1 MAHFHRRLRA
11 QARSQRAWI
20 PLFFALA
27 WVCPAFAHA
36 SSVSDCVKK
45 HLGRLP
51 SSDTQSVLKGISQK
65 AASEVTTRLEGLAR
79 QVFPEAAAPSSGPMT
94 NAQFN
99 AAFDALG
106 KFAQEQGVELTRK
119 ADTVGVFP
127 EGLNEIALSGFDRVE
142 DAGADIRPAGF
153 AHRHELGH
161 LFHALQVRA
170 ILLRSFSSGGRAL
183 NTKTRAQLESF
194 LKEIEGGM
202 NYLEFEEAVTGLA
215 SAAHGVAGDRAQSLA
230 EYRRRISKILQGTRE
245 GLLVGKIQFA
255 TDRKFEEV
263 YALVLSRLP
272 LVLGKS
278 IGELSLRL
286 TPVMFGIL
294 YAQNIDVSALGIQPP
309 GPQEEPKQSTRP
321 YGLRDW
327 VTDLLVELSFRKK

>member
-1 MAHFHRRLRA
+1 MADFYRRLRA
-11 QARSQRAWI
+11 QAGSQRAWI
-20 PLFFALA
+20 SLFFALA
-27 WVCPAFAHA
+27 WVCPTFAHA
-36 SSVSDCVKK
+36 SGVSDCVKK

-79 QVFPEAAAPSSGPMT
+79 QVFPEAAAQSSGPMT

-106 KFAQEQGVELTRK
+106 KFAQEQGIELTRK
-119 ADTVGVFP
+119 TDTVGVFP
-127 EGLNEIALSGFDRVE
+127 EGLNEIALSGFDRVDE
-142 DAGADIRPAGF
+142 AGAEIRPAGF

-170 ILLRSFSSGGRAL
+170 ILLRSFSSSGRAL
-183 NTKTRAQLESF
+183 NAATRAQLESF

-215 SAAHGVAGDRAQSLA
+215 SAAHGVAGDRAQSLT

-286 TPVMFGIL
+286 TPVMFGIF

-309 GPQEEPKQSTRP
+309 GPQDERKHRRRP

>member
-1 MAHFHRRLRA
+1 MNALRFRTHVGPKWAWIRLLIALSCLVPVLA
-11 QARSQRAWI
+11 QAS
-20 PLFFALA
+20 ALQ
-27 WVCPAFAHA
+27 
-36 SSVSDCVKK
+36 DCVKK
-45 HLGRLP
+45 HVDRLP
-51 SSDTQSVLKGISQK
+51 SSDTHQVLKGISQK
-65 AASEVTTRLEGLAR
+65 AASDVTTRLESLAR
-79 QVFPEAAAPSSGPMT
+79 QVFQEASASSSPMT

-106 KFAQEQGVELTRK
+106 KFAQEQGIRLTRK
-119 ADTVGVFP
+119 TDTVGVFP
-127 EGLNEIALSGFDRVE
+127 EGLDQIALSGFDRIE
-142 DAGADIRPAGF
+142 DASAELRPAGF

-170 ILLRSFSSGGRAL
+170 ILVQSFSQSGRVMNA
-183 NTKTRAQLESF
+183 TTRAQLEGF

-286 TPVMFGIL
+286 TPVMFGIF
-294 YAQNIDVSALGIQPP
+294 YAQNVDVSALGIQPP
-309 GPQEEPKQSTRP
+309 GPKEEPKRRKRP

-327 VTDLLVELSFRKK
+327 VTDLLVELSLRKK

>member
-1 MAHFHRRLRA
+1 MANFYRRLRA
-11 QARSQRAWI
+11 QVGSKRSWI
-20 PLFFALA
+20 SILFALT
-27 WVCPAFAHA
+27 WTSPSFAYA
-36 SSVSDCVKK
+36 SGVSDCLKK

-65 AASEVTTRLEGLAR
+65 EASEVTSRLEGLAR
-79 QVFPEAAAPSSGPMT
+79 QVFPEPTSSSSPMT

-106 KFAQEQGVELTRK
+106 KFAQEQGIELTRK
-119 ADTVGVFP
+119 VDTVGVFP

-142 DAGADIRPAGF
+142 DKSAELRPAGF

-170 ILLRSFSSGGRAL
+170 ILLRSFTSIGRPI

-215 SAAHGVAGDRAQSLA
+215 SAAHGVAGDRAQSVA

-278 IGELSLRL
+278 IGELSVRL
-286 TPVMFGIL
+286 TPVMFGIF

-309 GPQEEPKQSTRP
+309 GPQDEPKRRRRP

-327 VTDLLVELSFRKK
+327 VTDLLVELSISKK

>member
-1 MAHFHRRLRA
+1 MNALRFRTHVGPKWAWIRLLFVLAGCAPALA
-11 QARSQRAWI
+11 QAS
-20 PLFFALA
+20 ALQ
-27 WVCPAFAHA
+27 
-36 SSVSDCVKK
+36 DCVKK
-45 HLGRLP
+45 HVDRLP
-51 SSDTQSVLKGISQK
+51 SSDTHQVLKGISQK
-65 AASEVTTRLEGLAR
+65 AASDVTTRLESLAR
-79 QVFPEAAAPSSGPMT
+79 QVFQEASASSSPMT

-106 KFAQEQGVELTRK
+106 KFAQEQGIRLTRK
-119 ADTVGVFP
+119 TDTVGVFP
-127 EGLNEIALSGFDRVE
+127 EGLDQIALSGFDRIE
-142 DAGADIRPAGF
+142 DASAELRPAGF

-170 ILLRSFSSGGRAL
+170 ILVQSFSQSGRVMNA
-183 NTKTRAQLESF
+183 TTRAQLEGF

-286 TPVMFGIL
+286 TPVMFGIF
-294 YAQNIDVSALGIQPP
+294 YAQNVDVSALGIHPP
-309 GPQEEPKQSTRP
+309 GQKEESKRRKRP

>member
-1 MAHFHRRLRA
+1 
-11 QARSQRAWI
+11 
-20 PLFFALA
+20 
-27 WVCPAFAHA
+27 
-36 SSVSDCVKK
+36 
-45 HLGRLP
+45 
-51 SSDTQSVLKGISQK
+51 
-65 AASEVTTRLEGLAR
+65 
-79 QVFPEAAAPSSGPMT
+79 
-94 NAQFN
+94 
-99 AAFDALG
+99 
-106 KFAQEQGVELTRK
+106 
-119 ADTVGVFP
+119 
-127 EGLNEIALSGFDRVE
+127 LNEIALSGFDRVE
-142 DAGADIRPAGF
+142 DAGAELRPAGF

-170 ILLRSFSSGGRAL
+170 ILLRSFSSNGRAL
-183 NTKTRAQLESF
+183 NAATRAQLETF

-215 SAAHGVAGDRAQSLA
+215 SAAHGVAGDRAQSLT

-286 TPVMFGIL
+286 TPVMFGIF

-309 GPQEEPKQSTRP
+309 GPQDEPKHRHRRRP

>member
-1 MAHFHRRLRA
+1 M
-11 QARSQRAWI
+11 RSHKPTWI
-20 PLFFALA
+20 SLLFALA
-27 WVCPAFAHA
+27 WVSPTFAHA

-45 HLGRLP
+45 HLSRLP

-79 QVFPEAAAPSSGPMT
+79 QVFPEAASSSGPMT

-106 KFAQEQGVELTRK
+106 KFAQEQGIELTRK
-119 ADTVGVFP
+119 SDTVGVFP
-127 EGLNEIALSGFDRVE
+127 EGLNEIALSGFDRVDE
-142 DAGADIRPAGF
+142 AGAELRPAGF

-170 ILLRSFSSGGRAL
+170 ILLRSFSSSGRAL
-183 NTKTRAQLESF
+183 NAATRAQLETF

-286 TPVMFGIL
+286 TPVMFGIF

-309 GPQEEPKQSTRP
+309 GPQDEPKHRRRP